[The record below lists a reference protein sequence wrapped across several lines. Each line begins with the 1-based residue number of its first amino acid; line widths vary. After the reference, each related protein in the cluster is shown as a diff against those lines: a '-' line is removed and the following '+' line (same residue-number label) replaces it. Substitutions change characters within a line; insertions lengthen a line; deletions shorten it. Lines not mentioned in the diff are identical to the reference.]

1 METTKN
7 ELSSY
12 EKDFFDKL
20 RNYIDK
26 PIYFYGSIQRDDYF
40 PQMSDIDIDIFSENE
55 GSTILLL
62 QNFLDLNKNDFK
74 KSYYKIDKT
83 NNVVTGFKS
92 KYIDE
97 SNKLTI
103 EISVY
108 NEKYKDKILQEHNSK
123 NNFPFYITFVLVLL
137 KILHYVLGVLPI
149 YYYSM
154 FKKTLTN
161 QFYDNNKSE
170 FFVLDF

>member
-1 METTKN
+1 MNFGKF
-7 ELSSY
+7 
-12 EKDFFDKL
+12 K
-20 RNYIDK
+20 
-26 PIYFYGSIQRDDYF
+26 
-40 PQMSDIDIDIFSENE
+40 ENVKQ
-55 GSTILLL
+55 LLL
-62 QNFLDLNKNDFK
+62 D
-74 KSYYKIDKT
+74 KSD
-83 NNVVTGFKS
+83 
-92 KYIDE
+92 
-97 SNKLTI
+97 
-103 EISVY
+103 VY
-108 NEKYKDKILQEHNSK
+108 NEKYKDEILQEHNSK